1 MLEKLLAATMDYETV
16 IPITS
21 TPSKEGTA
29 NDLPT
34 GIKATNLGLEL
45 TEGEETMS
53 NIVWQST
60 VTEEMITALNDN
72 EVSLLVEA
80 LNEAVMEVCNNYEVG
95 E

>member
-16 IPITS
+16 TPIKS

-29 NDLPT
+29 KDLHT
-34 GIKATNLGLEL
+34 GINETNLGLEL
-45 TEGEETMS
+45 TEGEGTMS

-80 LNEAVMEVCNNYEVG
+80 LNEAVMEVCTNYEVG

>member
-1 MLEKLLAATMDYETV
+1 MLAATMDYETV

-29 NDLPT
+29 NDLHT
-34 GIKATNLGLEL
+34 GINETNLGLEL

-60 VTEEMITALNDN
+60 VTEEMIAGLNSN
-72 EVSLLVEA
+72 EVSMLCEA
-80 LNEAVMEVCNNYEVG
+80 LNEAVMEVCTNYEVG

>member
-1 MLEKLLAATMDYETV
+1 MDYETV
-16 IPITS
+16 TPIVS
-21 TPSKEGTA
+21 NPSKEGTA
-29 NDLPT
+29 KDLHT
-34 GIKATNLGLEL
+34 GINETNLGLEL
-45 TEGEETMS
+45 TEGEEGMS

-80 LNEAVMEVCNNYEVG
+80 LNEAVMEVCTNYEVG

>member
-1 MLEKLLAATMDYETV
+1 MLAATMDYETV
-16 IPITS
+16 TPITS
-21 TPSKEGTA
+21 KPSKEGMA
-29 NDLPT
+29 NDLHT
-34 GIKATNLGLEL
+34 GINETNLGLEL
-45 TEGEETMS
+45 TESEETMS

-80 LNEAVMEVCNNYEVG
+80 LNEAVMEVCTNYEVG

>member
-1 MLEKLLAATMDYETV
+1 MDYETV

-29 NDLPT
+29 KDLHT
-34 GIKATNLGLEL
+34 GINETNLGLEL
-45 TEGEETMS
+45 TEGEGEGMA

-60 VTEEMITALNDN
+60 VTEEMVAGLNSN
-72 EVSLLVEA
+72 EVSMLCEA
-80 LNEAVMEVCNNYEVG
+80 LNEAVMEVCTNYEVG